1 VAIVPIDPEQHR
13 QQLHDLFWEYLSW
26 ANDRNAEH
34 LGLRLDIQALQE
46 ADMADLGKYLPPRGL
61 LLVAQDDCQLMGCI
75 CLKTLDESMGELKR
89 LYVRP
94 AYRRQGIG
102 SKLIAEAVLQA
113 RRLGFQILR
122 LDSARYMIDAQT
134 LYQRVG
140 FSFIEPYP
148 ESEIPPEYHPNWVF
162 MELSLAS

>member
-1 VAIVPIDPEQHR
+1 MAIAQIDPEQHR
-13 QQLHDLFWEYLSW
+13 QQLQGLFWEYLSW

-46 ADMADLGKYLPPRGL
+46 TDIADLGKYVPPRGL
-61 LLVAQDDCQLMGCI
+61 LLVAQADAQLLGCI

-102 SKLIAEAVLQA
+102 SRLIEEAIVQA
-113 RRLGFQILR
+113 SRLGFQTLR

-140 FSFIEPYP
+140 FGFIEPYA
-148 ESEIPPEYHPNWVF
+148 ESEIPSEYHPNWVF
-162 MELSLAS
+162 MELTLVS

>member
-1 VAIVPIDPEQHR
+1 MAIAPIDPEQHR
-13 QQLHDLFWEYLSW
+13 QQLQDLFWEYLSW
-26 ANDRNAEH
+26 ANDRNAEY

-46 ADMADLGKYLPPRGL
+46 ADMADLGKYVPPRGL
-61 LLVAQDDCQLMGCI
+61 LLVAQADVQLLGCI

-94 AYRRQGIG
+94 TYRRQGIG
-102 SKLIAEAVLQA
+102 SMLIAEAILQT
-113 RRLGFQILR
+113 RHLGFHSLR

-140 FSFIEPYP
+140 FSFIEPYA
-148 ESEIPPEYHPNWVF
+148 ESEIPSEYHPNWVF
-162 MELSLAS
+162 MELTLAS